1 MPTRSPAPRRAGTA
15 PRPAA
20 PALTPSG
27 EQAGH
32 APDEEEDG
40 ADEAQLLQ
48 QHLPPLANFPQ
59 QQQHGLRAGER
70 RSVQLHGRREA
81 GRRLAACGAQSRRL
95 LADGSMAGGRQR
107 EAKPVPGEA
116 ERQVEAGGKAARRGG
131 EAALSGAGL
140 SPAARTHHGRRRR
153 KRHGERPAARR
164 ESAPSNGGS
173 THARPAKFKAES
185 FPPSVSP
192 SFQPSAPRGLS
203 NRRRGTSRPKGSR
216 RGAERTLNRSTLPL
230 PRAPVPARPSAT
242 TF

>member
-1 MPTRSPAPRRAGTA
+1 MKPSCCSSISRRLRTFLSSSSMVFGRASGAPSSSMGGARPAGGSLRVGLSPAASSRTAPWRAGGSARRSRCPEKQSGRWRRAGR
-15 PRPAA
+15 RP
-20 PALTPSG
+20 
-27 EQAGH
+27 
-32 APDEEEDG
+32 
-40 ADEAQLLQ
+40 
-48 QHLPPLANFPQ
+48 
-59 QQQHGLRAGER
+59 
-70 RSVQLHGRREA
+70 
-81 GRRLAACGAQSRRL
+81 
-95 LADGSMAGGRQR
+95 GG
-107 EAKPVPGEA
+107 
-116 ERQVEAGGKAARRGG
+116 GG

-216 RGAERTLNRSTLPL
+216 WGAERTLNRSTLPL